1 MNKIDSVKVFLK
13 EKSYKAIIGRNLL
26 KREKNKIFSSINKA
40 KKIFIITD
48 FVIKKLHLKS
58 FLKFI
63 PKKFIIETIV
73 IKTGE
78 KTKQLKTVEQ
88 ILNFLLK
95 KKISRTDAI
104 FALGGGVIGDISGF
118 VASTVLRGVSLIHFP
133 TTLLAQVDSSVGGKT
148 GVNTIHGKNL
158 VGTFY
163 QPKLVVCDIDFLS
176 TLPKREILSGYAE
189 VIKYGIL
196 ADRKFFFWLKTKFC
210 SFGKKIN
217 DPNILQEVVKKS
229 VFIKASLV
237 AKDEKD
243 VKNKRALLNLGHTYA
258 HALEKCCKYSRNLLH
273 GEAVSIG
280 ICMASRLS
288 QILCFLPTYEV
299 EEIKKLFVVLGLP
312 TNLYFLRNF
321 KVKTDDIMKNM
332 MYDKKVLNGK
342 LNFILCKEIGKTFV
356 CNKVD
361 LNSIKES
368 IN

>member
-133 TTLLAQVDSSVGGKT
+133 TA
-148 GVNTIHGKNL
+148 VNE
-158 VGTFY
+158 
-163 QPKLVVCDIDFLS
+163 LS
-176 TLPKREILSGYAE
+176 LPPALS
-189 VIKYGIL
+189 
-196 ADRKFFFWLKTKFC
+196 R
-210 SFGKKIN
+210 
-217 DPNILQEVVKKS
+217 
-229 VFIKASLV
+229 
-237 AKDEKD
+237 
-243 VKNKRALLNLGHTYA
+243 
-258 HALEKCCKYSRNLLH
+258 
-273 GEAVSIG
+273 
-280 ICMASRLS
+280 
-288 QILCFLPTYEV
+288 
-299 EEIKKLFVVLGLP
+299 
-312 TNLYFLRNF
+312 
-321 KVKTDDIMKNM
+321 
-332 MYDKKVLNGK
+332 
-342 LNFILCKEIGKTFV
+342 
-356 CNKVD
+356 
-361 LNSIKES
+361 
-368 IN
+368 